1 MLLDGAVSNSERF
14 IGWVVMGF
22 VIYGLYQI
30 ADSDLNETLRALIVC
45 LGAPLV
51 LCIGMIF
58 DLMGDRT
65 EKKLRENENRLKGR

>member
-1 MLLDGAVSNSERF
+1 MLLDGAISNSERF

-30 ADSDLNETLRALIVC
+30 GESDLNEYLITLIVC

-65 EKKLRENENRLKGR
+65 EKKLRENEDRLKGR